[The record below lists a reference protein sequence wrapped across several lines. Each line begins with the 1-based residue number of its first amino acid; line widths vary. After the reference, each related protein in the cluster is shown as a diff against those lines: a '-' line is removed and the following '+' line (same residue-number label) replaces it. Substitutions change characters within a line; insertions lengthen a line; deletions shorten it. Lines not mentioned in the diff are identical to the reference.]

1 MKPVYTD
8 NILLNIKSRIII
20 WSQILLQALFPL
32 FTVFPVHAAPATTT
46 KETTVA
52 MPYSQ
57 ELSTLASS
65 TASGTDG
72 AKSAATGMATSA
84 AASSVQQWLSQFGTA
99 RVQLNVDDNGNWDDS
114 AVDLLAPL
122 YDNKKAVLFTQLGLR
137 APDGRTTGNL
147 GMGVRTFY
155 LENWMFGGNVFFDD
169 DFTGKNRRVG
179 FGAEAW
185 TNYLKLSANTYVGT
199 TNWHSSRDFT
209 DYNEKPADGYDIRAE
224 GYLPAYPQLGAKLM
238 YEQYYGDK
246 VALFDTD
253 HLQSNPSAVTTGISY
268 TPVPLVQLAVDYKRG
283 QDSMDDTQFQVN
295 FRYDFGHDWRYQVD
309 PENVK
314 TERSLAGSRYDL
326 VERNNQIVLQ
336 YKKKDEQGVSNL
348 NLQVTVDNSPS
359 DGLTPNTAQVQATDK
374 DGQPVRNAAISWT
387 TTGSAKFAS
396 ATSMTNDSGVA
407 TVNYTDTVAE
417 AVNITATSGAV
428 TASQN
433 SHFNEVTVS
442 SVTLKITKD
451 NSVADGQTANQAQ
464 ATVTDINGRAIANSK
479 VSWSVGSPAV
489 LKNAG
494 GTTDANGNVTA
505 DFTSTVA
512 GAATIS
518 VTAGD
523 KSASGEGHFTANAA
537 TAVIDTMEVTRNNSP
552 ANGTTANMVKV
563 TAKDSSGA
571 PMSGVNV
578 TLGADKGTVVFGAK
592 LSKARAAAGS
602 AYQTDAQ
609 GSLTVGFTDT
619 VAESVVLTATLDNGN
634 AKTASA
640 SFVADSS
647 TAGVGDLTTT
657 SGALANGIA
666 TNQATVT
673 VVDTN
678 NNPLPNVEVTWSQDG
693 SAVLGTSAKTD
704 ASGKTSITFTDKKA
718 ETVNITA
725 TINGGSSLSKPSTF
739 VADSSTARVSDLAA
753 TSGAL
758 ANGSATNQATVTVV
772 DTNNN
777 PLPNVEVTWSQD
789 GSAVLG
795 TSAKT
800 DASGKTTVT
809 FTDTKAET
817 VNITATVSGGSS
829 LTKASKFVADSGSSK
844 VNDLTVTTGALANG
858 IATNQ
863 ATVTVVD
870 ANNNPLP
877 DAEVTWSQD
886 GSAVLG
892 TSAKTDAD
900 GKATVKFTD
909 TKAETVNVKATVAS
923 GDSLSKP
930 SEFIADVSTAKLL
943 SLTVT
948 KDGSS
953 INGTDANTAE
963 AIVVDANNNPLA
975 GQTVQWSSD
984 KTTVTL
990 TPTNGGVSDANG
1002 KATVS
1007 YTDTVSESLTLTAT
1021 INGSVL
1027 SKPSSFTDDA
1037 IIASIS
1043 PTTNNV
1049 LGDGSQTNEVTVI
1062 VKNAAGQALS
1072 GKNIHWTVSTSTA
1085 SLQSSAT
1092 VTGGDGSSSVKLTD
1106 TEGEAVTVTATLDNG
1121 QSDGTT
1127 VTFTKVLVLSLTS
1140 ASGPGG
1146 YQNLLTV
1153 TATVQDKH
1161 NQPVSGVAVNWDTTS
1176 NDLLVT
1182 SSSGNTTNS
1191 NGQAVFQFE
1200 SKVVSNFSPVASIQS
1215 GTAVVSKSTSL
1226 SYTADYSAPI
1236 IYSVTPDATS
1246 LSAAE
1251 LSNGFS
1257 FVVQPWKGMVK
1268 GQDIDCQYN
1277 YTSGRILDDVVVS
1290 DDNWGKATTLVTQ
1303 AFPSTDAP
1311 TSGQRFCGY
1320 LTLSGSLGQRSAQT
1334 TVNVSR

>member
-1 MKPVYTD
+1 MKSS
-8 NILLNIKSRIII
+8 IKSNNSFFLSLKSKLII
-20 WSQILLQALFPL
+20 WSQIVLQILFPL
-32 FTVFPVHAAPATTT
+32 FTVFPVHSAPATTT
-46 KETTVA
+46 KETTAA

-114 AVDLLAPL
+114 AVDLLVPL

-199 TNWHSSRDFT
+199 TDWHSSRDFD

-224 GYLPAYPQLGAKLM
+224 GYLPAYPQLGAKVM

-314 TERSLAGSRYDL
+314 AERSLAGSRYDL

-374 DGQPVRNAAISWT
+374 DGQPVRNAAINWT

-417 AVNITATSGAV
+417 AVNITASSGAV

-451 NSVADGQTANQAQ
+451 NSVADGQAADQAQ

-479 VSWSVGSPAV
+479 VNWSVGSPAV
-489 LKNAG
+489 LKNAET
-494 GTTDANGNVTA
+494 TTDANGNVTA
-505 DFTSTVA
+505 DFTSTSA

-537 TAVIDTMEVTRNNSP
+537 TAVIDTMDVTRDGSP

-563 TAKDSSGA
+563 TVKDGGGS
-571 PMSGVNV
+571 P
-578 TLGADKGTVVFGAK
+578 LGNTAVSLSADKSTVAF
-592 LSKARAAAGS
+592 AAAKAKAKAS
-602 AYQTDAQ
+602 AGRSYQTDAQ
-609 GSLTVGFTDT
+609 GAVTVEFTDT
-619 VAESVVLTATLDNGN
+619 VAESVTLTASLDNGN
-634 AKTASA
+634 TKTASA

-647 TAGVGDLTTT
+647 TAKLSNLTVT
-657 SGALANGIA
+657 SGAVANGTA

-673 VVDTN
+673 VTDAS
-678 NNPLPNVEVTWSQDG
+678 NNPLANMDVSWSQDG
-693 SAVLGTSAKTD
+693 SAVLGSSAKTD
-704 ASGKTSITFTDKKA
+704 ASGKTTVTFTDVKA

-725 TINGGSSLSKPSTF
+725 GVNGDSQSEASTF
-739 VADSSTARVSDLAA
+739 VADTGSAKVNDL
-753 TSGAL
+753 TVTTGAL
-758 ANGSATNQATVTVV
+758 ANGTATNQATVTVT

-777 PLPNVEVTWSQD
+777 PLTGVDVTWSQD

-809 FTDTKAET
+809 FTDKKAET
-817 VNITATVSGGSS
+817 VNITATVNSS
-829 LTKASKFVADSGSSK
+829 TATKG
-844 VNDLTVTTGALANG
+844 
-858 IATNQ
+858 
-863 ATVTVVD
+863 
-870 ANNNPLP
+870 
-877 DAEVTWSQD
+877 
-886 GSAVLG
+886 
-892 TSAKTDAD
+892 
-900 GKATVKFTD
+900 
-909 TKAETVNVKATVAS
+909 
-923 GDSLSKP
+923 
-930 SEFIADVSTAKLL
+930 SEFIADASTAQIIDME
-943 SLTVT
+943 TTTGAVA
-948 KDGSS
+948 DGSS
-953 INGTDANTAE
+953 TNKATVTIADKNGN
-963 AIVVDANNNPLA
+963 VLS
-975 GQTVQWSSD
+975 GQNVAWSSD
-984 KTTVTL
+984 K
-990 TPTNGGVSDANG
+990 GVQLSASSTITGSDG
-1002 KATVS
+1002 KATIEF
-1007 YTDTVSESLTLTAT
+1007 TDLTAETAT
-1021 INGSVL
+1021 I
-1027 SKPSSFTDDA
+1027 
-1037 IIASIS
+1037 
-1043 PTTNNV
+1043 
-1049 LGDGSQTNEVTVI
+1049 
-1062 VKNAAGQALS
+1062 
-1072 GKNIHWTVSTSTA
+1072 
-1085 SLQSSAT
+1085 
-1092 VTGGDGSSSVKLTD
+1092 
-1106 TEGEAVTVTATLDNG
+1106 TATLDNG
-1121 QSDGTT
+1121 NKQSKTSSFVAVAVVTLTADKTSTIPSWGGAEGNEVVQLTTKVVDSKGNPVSGAT
-1127 VTFTKVLVLSLTS
+1127 VTWHSSSVLQGMAGTS
-1140 ASGPGG
+1140 TTNNEGIATRTVYDVSSETVSVNAVARVNG
-1146 YQNLLTV
+1146 QDISSNSVSIKFFVNLTV
-1153 TATVQDKH
+1153 TA
-1161 NQPVSGVAVNWDTTS
+1161 
-1176 NDLLVT
+1176 
-1182 SSSGNTTNS
+1182 
-1191 NGQAVFQFE
+1191 
-1200 SKVVSNFSPVASIQS
+1200 SP
-1215 GTAVVSKSTSL
+1215 G
-1226 SYTADYSAPI
+1226 
-1236 IYSVTPDATS
+1236 
-1246 LSAAE
+1246 
-1251 LSNGFS
+1251 
-1257 FVVQPWKGMVK
+1257 
-1268 GQDIDCQYN
+1268 
-1277 YTSGRILDDVVVS
+1277 
-1290 DDNWGKATTLVTQ
+1290 
-1303 AFPSTDAP
+1303 
-1311 TSGQRFCGY
+1311 
-1320 LTLSGSLGQRSAQT
+1320 T
-1334 TVNVSR
+1334 TVNTGSIVTITATLTDDEGNPVDNHTLSFQLTASSVGHLPGGSNYKDGETNSDGKLSYGLSSLVAGDADLTVSYADVTQKITITYVSAP